1 MDLHDNGQCKRVTFG
16 CGHRDDYDKLRKLVF
31 DSEEGYDKA
40 SHDKAIERGH
50 DNEVFF
56 VGNRAAVY
64 GCDAEAVPI
73 SDEDVIPKL
82 GGHTP

>member
-31 DSEEGYDKA
+31 ASEEGYDKA

-50 DNEVFF
+50 DNEGFF

-64 GCDAEAVPI
+64 GGRRRSGADQ
-73 SDEDVIPKL
+73 
-82 GGHTP
+82 